1 MLRGV
6 PETEHIAVRIE
17 TAPGQDFELP
27 LEPKGMFKAKQDY
40 EDIANVPER
49 VKNYVGLLEQ
59 RIEDLEMA
67 FPDDKDGKESGFAAI
82 DSIHRSHSVTHLV
95 CGI

>member
-27 LEPKGMFKAKQDY
+27 LEPKGMFRAKEAYEQCGGTPEAKAY
-40 EDIANVPER
+40 I
-49 VKNYVGLLEQ
+49 GLLEQ

-67 FPDDKDGKESGFAAI
+67 FPGDNDGKVGGFAAI
-82 DSIHRSHSVTHLV
+82 DSIQRSHSVTHLV